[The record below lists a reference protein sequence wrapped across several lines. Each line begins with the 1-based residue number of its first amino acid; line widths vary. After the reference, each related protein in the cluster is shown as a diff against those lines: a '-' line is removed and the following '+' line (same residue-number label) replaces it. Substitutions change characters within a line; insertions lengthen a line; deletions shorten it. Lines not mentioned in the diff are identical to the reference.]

1 MIIDLA
7 NHECL
12 YADDIPSNLEYAHV
26 QLVAKVLPPQEA
38 IDEVQRTAQGFWKR
52 RPGDFIAIHCAYGFN
67 RTGFVVCAYL
77 CQACGMSVDEALE
90 SFAEARPPGVKHGK
104 FVDELY
110 SRYGFKNRNMSP
122 TENDSQRQL
131 ANGLGCRKTTSQRL
145 MEDYKTVK
153 EVASHCSIPAC
164 SSESSPPLLVGAR
177 ENNDLPTHD
186 SQEPFVHEPFDVMA
200 QCLNER
206 SLMRRETSLGL
217 AKALHEDFGVHGSTP
232 RESSPLMDRLKG
244 EGERAAASPPN
255 APADPQ
261 RTGVDNE
268 SMSSAFRR
276 NLSFESDNQ
285 SLGVSAR
292 QVMLQLQGSLQ
303 TRSNTVAELS
313 ELNVED
319 WDKVDTGLA
328 SRKQR
333 RGCRPM

>member
-12 YADDIPSNLEYAHV
+12 YADDIPANLEYAHV

-110 SRYGFKNRNMSP
+110 SRYGFKNKDMSP
-122 TENDSQRQL
+122 TDYDSQSQS
-131 ANGLGCRKTTSQRL
+131 ANGLGCRNTTDSKT
-145 MEDYKTVK
+145 EDSKTVN
-153 EVASHCSIPAC
+153 EAASHCSIPAC
-164 SSESSPPLLVGAR
+164 TSESSPPLLVGAR
-177 ENNDLPTHD
+177 ENNDLPTLD
-186 SQEPFVHEPFDVMA
+186 SQSVQEPFDVMA
-200 QCLNER
+200 QCLDGR

-232 RESSPLMDRLKG
+232 RESSPLMDRLKE
-244 EGERAAASPPN
+244 EGERAAASPPD
-255 APADPQ
+255 APTDAQ
-261 RTGVDNE
+261 RTGIDNE
-268 SMSSAFRR
+268 SLSSAFRR

-313 ELNVED
+313 EQDVED
-319 WDKVDTGLA
+319 WDNVDTGLA